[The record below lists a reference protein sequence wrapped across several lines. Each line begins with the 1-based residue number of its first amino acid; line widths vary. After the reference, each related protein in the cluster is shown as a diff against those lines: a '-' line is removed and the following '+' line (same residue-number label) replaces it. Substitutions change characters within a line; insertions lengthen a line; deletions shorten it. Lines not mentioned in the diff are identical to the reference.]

1 MREILQSEPPVAPEQ
16 QLRYSLGVFKETFDQ
31 FGDKL
36 KKEFDSSSDQDCNS
50 VVDLEELNSSK
61 INLPDPEKLEEEERD
76 FLEEQRRD
84 KRKIN
89 SAGSSGSP
97 GMVSSRRD
105 DTVILGK
112 MPALLEASPL
122 RNQRQ

>member
-1 MREILQSEPPVAPEQ
+1 M
-16 QLRYSLGVFKETFDQ
+16 
-31 FGDKL
+31 
-36 KKEFDSSSDQDCNS
+36 KKDFDSSSDQDTNS

-61 INLPDPEKLEEEERD
+61 INLADPEKLEEEERD

-97 GMVSSRRD
+97 GVPRKD
-105 DTVILGK
+105 DSVILGK
-112 MPALLEASPL
+112 M
-122 RNQRQ
+122 

>member
-36 KKEFDSSSDQDCNS
+36 KKDFDSSSDHDTNS

-61 INLPDPEKLEEEERD
+61 INLPDPEKLEEEEKE

-84 KRKIN
+84 KRKIY

-105 DTVILGK
+105 DAIILGK
-112 MPALLEASPL
+112 M
-122 RNQRQ
+122 